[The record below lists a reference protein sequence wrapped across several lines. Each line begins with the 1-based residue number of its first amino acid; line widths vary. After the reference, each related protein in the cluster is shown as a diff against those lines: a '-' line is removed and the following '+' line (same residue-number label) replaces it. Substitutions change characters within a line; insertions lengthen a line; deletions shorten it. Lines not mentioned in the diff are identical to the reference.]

1 MTKICARDQKMNKP
15 KLPVRV
21 DSFLFF
27 FAISLR
33 SLRLCAKEIV
43 SRKAAE
49 GQRKAKEKVD
59 LSRLPLLLCV
69 SASLR
74 ATLFVFSTFLIPD
87 KRAAVILSLALGVA
101 ACGGGSNSDRDNA
114 ALARYPLKGK
124 VVSVNKAEKKAK
136 VDHEAIEGF
145 MPAMTMDFPIR
156 ADWVWED
163 LTPGADIRAELVVD
177 KTAKDPYWLE
187 NIGIVAAPNPNQPPL
202 PVNQNFAQLGKET
215 PDFSLINQ
223 DGKKISLKDYRGKAL
238 AITFIYAQCPLPEY
252 CIKMSTVFSDLALQL
267 NADAELK
274 NKIRLLSISF
284 DPANDT
290 PEKLRSYGTGY
301 LGKGAKPDFT
311 VWQLAVGTDA
321 EVRRIADFFGLR
333 YEIDPNDKTQF
344 NHSLRTAVIA
354 PDGKVTKIFPG
365 NDWTAADLLR
375 ELNAVV
381 E

>member
-1 MTKICARDQKMNKP
+1 MRK
-15 KLPVRV
+15 
-21 DSFLFF
+21 
-27 FAISLR
+27 
-33 SLRLCAKEIV
+33 IV
-43 SRKAAE
+43 SRSK
-49 GQRKAKEKVD
+49 GTKNAKKNN
-59 LSRLPLLLCV
+59 SKTIC
-69 SASLR
+69 AIG
-74 ATLFVFSTFLIPD
+74 LF
-87 KRAAVILSLALGVA
+87 LALGLGA
-101 ACGGGSNSDRDNA
+101 GACRSVSNSNGANA
-114 ALARYPLKGK
+114 VLTRYPLKGK

-136 VDHEAIEGF
+136 IEHEPIEGF

-163 LTPGADIRAELVVD
+163 LVPGVDIRAELVVD
-177 KTAKDPYWLE
+177 NTAKDPYWLE
-187 NIGIVAAPNPNQPPL
+187 NIGIVASPNPNQSPL
-202 PVNQNFAQLGKET
+202 PLNENFAQVGKET
-215 PDFSLINQ
+215 PDFSLVNQ

-252 CIKMSTVFSDLALQL
+252 CIKMSAIFSDLALQL
-267 NADAELK
+267 NADTELK
-274 NKIRLLSISF
+274 DRIRLLSISF

-290 PEKLRSYGTGY
+290 PEKLRSYGIGY
-301 LGKGAKPDFT
+301 LGNGAKPDFT
-311 VWQLAVGTDA
+311 VWQLAVGTDT

-375 ELNAVV
+375 ELKAVI